1 MAASMERT
9 RPLLGRKRVVVA
21 SRREGP
27 ELAPAADVLQF
38 LVNGER
44 KLISVCQLVEEED
57 AVTAA
62 QF

>member
-1 MAASMERT
+1 M
-9 RPLLGRKRVVVA
+9 PLGSVLLLPFSKHVK
-21 SRREGP
+21 
-27 ELAPAADVLQF
+27 LAPAADVLQF